1 MSLAERERFSNMAD
15 LRTSLSLPTASTRL
29 VWKLRT
35 VQREAG
41 AAARKRLRVERAADM
56 MMMLSEITVMVW
68 RDGDGDNSQEAIA
81 WSLGIQKV
89 QK

>member
-1 MSLAERERFSNMAD
+1 MAD

-29 VWKLRT
+29 VWKLRR

-56 MMMLSEITVMVW
+56 MVMMLREILVMVW
-68 RDGDGDNSQEAIA
+68 MGDEYGDSDQEAIA
-81 WSLGIQKV
+81 
-89 QK
+89 